1 MLVMTHYV
9 SDVYIITLLLPII
22 THYYNFHFCLLLHV
36 ITKPIITMLLHI
48 FTLLLLV
55 ITLIIITCYY
65 KFIITCYYVIITSL
79 LRHYYLIMQ
88 S

>member
-1 MLVMTHYV
+1 MLVMY
-9 SDVYIITLLLPII
+9 TLLF
-22 THYYNFHFCLLLHV
+22 HYYTLLQTNLQLSFLLV
-36 ITKPIITMLLHI
+36 TACAKPIITMLLHI

-55 ITLIIITCYY
+55 ITSIIITCYY

-88 S
+88 P